1 MKPPSET
8 IRLGKQSRDQ
18 LIKIKRNT
26 GIENWNIICR
36 WALCVSL
43 REPTPPPVGK
53 ASTEDGIEMTWKVFG
68 GDNALFYSALLMT
81 SKNSATGGSS
91 GLDESALLH
100 AHIRRG
106 LGYLA
111 SGTGTRSI
119 DQLVS
124 KWLKTELN
132 LGIPS
137 ADANPEL

>member
-53 ASTEDGIEMTWKVFG
+53 ASTEDGIEMSWKVFG
-68 GDNALFYSALLMT
+68 GEYAQFYSALLVN
-81 SKNSATGGSS
+81 SKNTTGSKIS
-91 GLDESALLH
+91 ELDESALLH

-111 SGTGTRSI
+111 SGTSTRSI
-119 DQLVS
+119 DHLVS
-124 KWLKTELN
+124 KWLKIELS
-132 LGIPS
+132 LERPS
-137 ADANPEL
+137 ADAIPEP